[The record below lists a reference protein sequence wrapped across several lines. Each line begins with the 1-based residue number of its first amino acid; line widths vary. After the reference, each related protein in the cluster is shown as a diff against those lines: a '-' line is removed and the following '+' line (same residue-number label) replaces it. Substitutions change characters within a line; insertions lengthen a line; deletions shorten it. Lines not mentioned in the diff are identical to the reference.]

1 MRGGYAQLCGGGRH
15 RFGPHHLATRGADR
29 GKRHVGVDH
38 AKRRPDHVAAIVDLR
53 DDTVGAV
60 RRIGGD
66 LPRSPRA
73 SLPAFAPEQ
82 DCASL
87 AIGAIDAAR
96 QELLVNA

>member
-1 MRGGYAQLCGGGRH
+1 M
-15 RFGPHHLATRGADR
+15 
-29 GKRHVGVDH
+29 
-38 AKRRPDHVAAIVDLR
+38 
-53 DDTVGAV
+53 

-87 AIGAIDAAR
+87 AIGAIDVAQQQILGAGQKEPKYFEKSLPDNNTERMVETLAELPFIGDPVVCLSHDQAAR
-96 QELLVNA
+96 SGPASMRAGNNS